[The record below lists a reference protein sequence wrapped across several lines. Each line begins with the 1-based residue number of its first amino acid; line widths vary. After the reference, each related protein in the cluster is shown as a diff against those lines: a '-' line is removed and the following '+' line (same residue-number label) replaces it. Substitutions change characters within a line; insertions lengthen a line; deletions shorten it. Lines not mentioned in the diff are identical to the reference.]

1 LVFEMPK
8 VFDMR
13 KSLLI
18 AGFGAFPGH
27 AKNPAQNIVA
37 MLARR
42 KRAFGLAG
50 VDLHLAVLP
59 VEFEAL
65 SPLLTRLFAFK
76 SPDAVLLLGVASRRK
91 GLTIET
97 VARNR
102 VSLLKSDAAR
112 KTAWSRFIV
121 HGGPAVLPSPVPAA
135 RLAAAA
141 RNSGACNSGARKSG
155 ARKSGARKSGLA
167 VGVSR
172 DAGDYLCNESLY
184 LSLLMDRRAGFVHLP
199 DWRGKR
205 LERAAR
211 AVERMAKAFV
221 LA

>member
-1 LVFEMPK
+1 MF
-8 VFDMR
+8 
-13 KSLLI
+13 KSLLV

-27 AKNPAQNIVA
+27 AVNPAQQIVA

-50 VDLHLAVLP
+50 IDLHVAVLP
-59 VEFEAL
+59 VDRASL
-65 SPLLTRLFAFK
+65 PPLLTRLFAFK
-76 SPDAVLLLGVASRRK
+76 SPDAVLLLGVAARRK

-102 VSLLKSDAAR
+102 ASVLRPDAAR
-112 KTAWSRFIV
+112 QIARSRFIV
-121 HGGPAVLPSPVPAA
+121 HGGPAVLPSPGPVA
-135 RLAAAA
+135 RLVAA
-141 RNSGACNSGARKSG
+141 
-155 ARKSGARKSGLA
+155 ARKSGLSA
-167 VGVSR
+167 GVSR

-184 LSLLMDRRAGFVHLP
+184 LSLLMDRRAGFVHVP
-199 DWRGKR
+199 DWSGKQ

-211 AVERMAKAFV
+211 AIENMAKELV

>member
-1 LVFEMPK
+1 MGKSLE
-8 VFDMR
+8 MR
-13 KSLLI
+13 KSLLV

-27 AKNPAQNIVA
+27 AVNPAQRIVA

-50 VDLHLAVLP
+50 IDLHLAVLP

-65 SPLLTRLFAFK
+65 SPLLSRLFAFK
-76 SPDAVLLLGVASRRK
+76 SPDAALLLGVAARRK

-102 VSLLKSDAAR
+102 VSLLKPDAAR
-112 KTAWSRFIV
+112 KNAWSRFIV

-135 RLAAAA
+135 RLAAL
-141 RNSGACNSGARKSG
+141 
-155 ARKSGARKSGLA
+155 ARKSGLA
-167 VGVSR
+167 AGVSR

-184 LSLLMDRRAGFVHLP
+184 LSLLMDRRAGFVHVP
-199 DWRGKR
+199 NWRGKR

>member
-1 LVFEMPK
+1 
-8 VFDMR
+8 MR

-27 AKNPAQNIVA
+27 AINPAQKIVQ

-42 KRAFGLAG
+42 KNAFGLAG

-59 VEFEAL
+59 VEYAAL

-76 SPDAVLLLGVASRRK
+76 SPDAVLLLGVAARRK

-102 VSLLKSDAAR
+102 VSVLRPDAAR
-112 KTAWSRFIV
+112 QTAWCRFIV
-121 HGGPAVLPSPVPAA
+121 HGGPAALPSPSPAA

-141 RNSGACNSGARKSG
+141 R
-155 ARKSGARKSGLA
+155 KSGLSA
-167 VGVSR
+167 GLSR

-184 LSLLMDRRAGFVHLP
+184 LSLLMDRRAAFVHVP
-199 DWRGKR
+199 NWRGKQ

-211 AVERMAKAFV
+211 AIEHMARALV